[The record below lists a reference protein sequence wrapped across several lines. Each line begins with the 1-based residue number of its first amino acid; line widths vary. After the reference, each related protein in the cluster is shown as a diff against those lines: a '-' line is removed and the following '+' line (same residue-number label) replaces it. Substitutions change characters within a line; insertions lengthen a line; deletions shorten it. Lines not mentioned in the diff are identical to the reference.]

1 MRKKVLYMVLVAVT
15 YQIWR
20 ARNGAYWNMKV
31 NRIDCIVKEIKC
43 IVKHRGNFCKS
54 AIWSSRYSDWFMN
67 L

>member
-1 MRKKVLYMVLVAVT
+1 MVLVAVT

-43 IVKHRGNFCKS
+43 IVVNEKKKLTKGLAKHYN
-54 AIWSSRYSDWFMN
+54 
-67 L
+67 